1 MNCTRRRLNSTCKS
15 FNHEHWH
22 QALGSPHIHCQAR
35 QVTIM
40 KRLDQGHL
48 HPKLEVPGLTCTGQE
63 SNPGPLQW
71 EGSTLEK
78 SHSNILLIA
87 IRNIY
92 IWAYENVVIN
102 STGMAMSGYIKEHLG
117 YMGNFSLGIGSA
129 LLAMFYAAI
138 FLKVSSLIATF
149 KTAIFLKVSSIV
161 ATCTMQQ
168 SSSRLVA

>member
-1 MNCTRRRLNSTCKS
+1 
-15 FNHEHWH
+15 
-22 QALGSPHIHCQAR
+22 
-35 QVTIM
+35 
-40 KRLDQGHL
+40 
-48 HPKLEVPGLTCTGQE
+48 
-63 SNPGPLQW
+63 
-71 EGSTLEK
+71 
-78 SHSNILLIA
+78 
-87 IRNIY
+87 
-92 IWAYENVVIN
+92 
-102 STGMAMSGYIKEHLG
+102 MAMSGYIKEHLG